1 MSQVQVKAQ
10 TSLKEVFISVCR
22 LKHLSVQTE
31 RSYWSYIKRFYVFH
45 HKRCLRE
52 LGVNEIREFLTH
64 MAVKEQVSATTQ
76 NAALFALLF
85 LYKQVY
91 KVDMPYI
98 SEVVRA
104 KQPDRIPVVFSR
116 NEVKTILARLE
127 GTPSLA
133 VSLLYGSGLRLMEVM
148 RLRIKD
154 LDFEL
159 NHITVRASKGQK
171 DRRTMLPLSIRQLL
185 QAQVERARL
194 IYEKDKGEGLPGVEL
209 PYALER
215 KYPKANKEF
224 GWFWLLPAPNL
235 ARDSRSG
242 IVRRYHIHPSLIQ
255 QAVKRAMREA
265 GIYKH
270 GSCHTFRHSFSTHL
284 LEAGVDLRTLQELF
298 GHNDIRTTQIYL
310 HVMSNPRDKFK
321 SPLDSL
327 EKQ

>member
-22 LKHLSVQTE
+22 LRHLSLQTE
-31 RSYWSYIKRFYVFH
+31 CSYWSYIKRFYVFH

-76 NAALFALLF
+76 NVALFALLF

-91 KVDMPYI
+91 RVDLPYI
-98 SEVVRA
+98 SQVVRA

-116 NEVKTILARLE
+116 NEVKTILARLA
-127 GTPSLA
+127 GTSSLA

-154 LDFEL
+154 VDFEL

-171 DRRTMLPLSIRQLL
+171 DRRTMLPLSIRRLL
-185 QAQVERARL
+185 HAQVERARL
-194 IYEKDKGEGLPGVEL
+194 IYEKDRREGLPGVEL
-209 PYALER
+209 PYALEK

-235 ARDSRSG
+235 ARDPRSG
-242 IVRRYHIHPSLIQ
+242 IVRRHHIHPSLIQ
-255 QAVKRAMREA
+255 QAVKRAMRGREFTNTEA
-265 GIYKH
+265 VTRLGIV
-270 GSCHTFRHSFSTHL
+270 SQPIS
-284 LEAGVDLRTLQELF
+284 
-298 GHNDIRTTQIYL
+298 
-310 HVMSNPRDKFK
+310 
-321 SPLDSL
+321 
-327 EKQ
+327 